1 MPRSLSVAPT
11 LSGKRVLIRS
21 SLNVPFKDGE
31 ILEAT
36 RILEALPT
44 IMHVHREGGKAIL
57 LSHLSGDKD
66 ASLLPVYE
74 MLSELVP
81 LSFIHDIFSKEG
93 KEILEGMQD
102 GDIALV
108 ENIRQYD
115 GEEKNDE
122 VFAKRLAAFGDVF
135 INDDFTVAHR
145 EHASIVTLPKM
156 LPSFM
161 GLQFEKEYTNL
172 SKAFNPNHPAL
183 FILGG
188 AKPET
193 KMPLVQAFL
202 GKMDTVFIGGIG
214 ANTLFREK
222 GYEVGTSVVPDEVPP
237 FLADILNA
245 TNVVLPVDVRTKKEG
260 MSVRVKAPNRVGKE
274 DMIVDAGPATVAEL
288 ADLISEAEFILWNGP
303 LGDYELGY
311 TKSTFALAEMLT
323 ESKATTIIGGGDTV
337 AAIAHLG
344 LNDKFTFVSAA
355 GGAMLDFLAQGTLP
369 GIEAL
374 K

>member
-1 MPRSLSVAPT
+1 MPTSITEAGS
-11 LSGKRVLIRS
+11 LSGKYVLIRS
-21 SLNVPFKDGE
+21 SLNVPLKDGK
-31 ILEAT
+31 IIEAT

-44 IMHVHREGGKAIL
+44 IQYVREQGGKAIL
-57 LSHLSGDKD
+57 LSHLSGEG

-81 LSFIHDIFSKEG
+81 VSFIHDIFSKEG
-93 KEILEGMQD
+93 KEIIDEMQD

-108 ENIRQYD
+108 ENIRQYK
-115 GEEKNDE
+115 GEEANDE
-122 VFAKRLAAFGDVF
+122 AFAKKLAKVGDMFV
-135 INDDFTVAHR
+135 NDDFTAAHR
-145 EHASIVTLPKM
+145 EHASIVLLPKL

-172 SKAFNPNHPAL
+172 SKAFTPEHPAL
-183 FILGG
+183 LILGG

-193 KMPLVQAFL
+193 KMPLAKAFL
-202 GKMDTVFIGGIG
+202 EKVETVFIGGIG

-222 GYEVGTSVVPDEVPP
+222 GLEVGTSVVPDEVPP
-237 FLADILNA
+237 FLADILNSKKL
-245 TNVVLPVDVRTKKEG
+245 VLPTDVRVKKEG
-260 MSVRVKAPNRVGKE
+260 MSLRVKAPDHVE
-274 DMIVDAGPATVAEL
+274 VDEMIVDAGPASIAHLRDLVAD
-288 ADLISEAEFILWNGP
+288 AKFVLWNGP
-303 LGDYELGY
+303 LGDYELGF
-311 TKSTFALAEMLT
+311 TESTFACAQMLT

-344 LNDKFTFVSAA
+344 LNDKFTFVSTA